1 MTTAYKYQ
9 QLKDVLK
16 SECYMDYHDRPILV
30 TDYNSIAADRRALTE
45 LKKIK
50 DHISGS
56 KSDGRFS
63 DVIGFLNDAYAKIN
77 HDHLRVGEFNMD
89 KVINTLIQEVEIL
102 QKDYD
107 YIIDTIISDFNKY
120 ISAEENSWNKINE
133 LYANPENIKES

>member
-1 MTTAYKYQ
+1 MDTASKYQ

-16 SECYMDYHDRPILV
+16 SECYMYYHDRPILV
-30 TDYNSIAADRRALTE
+30 TDYNLIATDRRALKE

-50 DHISGS
+50 NHISGS

-63 DVIGFLNDAYAKIN
+63 DVIGFLNDAYVNIN

-120 ISAEENSWNKINE
+120 ITAEENSWNKIKE